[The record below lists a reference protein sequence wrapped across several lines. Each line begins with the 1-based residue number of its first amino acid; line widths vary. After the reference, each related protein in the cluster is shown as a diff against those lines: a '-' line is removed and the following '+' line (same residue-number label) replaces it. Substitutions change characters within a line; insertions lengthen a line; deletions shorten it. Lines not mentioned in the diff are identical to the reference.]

1 MGHCLEALP
10 MPHPRQTRLA
20 TLRDRLLTN
29 PRFLKWASA
38 FPLTRLIAR
47 RRADALFDLC
57 AGFVYSQIL
66 YSCVKLGL
74 FNLLREGP
82 QELAPLA
89 RWLGL
94 PEQQTARLLGAA
106 VALRL
111 VERRGRTL
119 YGLGP
124 LGAAVVGN
132 PGIAAM
138 VEHHTHLYA
147 DLADP
152 VRLLRGERSDT
163 ALGTY
168 WPYAE
173 SSDPGALPA
182 EAVAAYSRLMA
193 LSQPLV
199 AEEVLDAYPVRRHRC
214 LLDIGGGEGAFLCAA
229 ATEAPDLKL
238 MLFDLPAVAQRARE
252 RLAKAGLGSRA
263 TVFEGDFLKDP
274 LPAGADVITLIRVL
288 LDHDDANALRILQA
302 ARRAIAPGGTLLIA
316 ESMAEL
322 PGTEVMAGA
331 YFGFYLMAMG
341 RGRPRSTAELSRLVE
356 QAGFDCI
363 SLRTGR
369 RVLRTGILTAQTARQ
384 C

>member
-1 MGHCLEALP
+1 MGHRLEALP
-10 MPHPRQTRLA
+10 MPHQRQTRLA

-66 YSCVKLGL
+66 YACVKLGL

-94 PEQQTARLLGAA
+94 PEPRAARLLGAA
-106 VALRL
+106 AALRL

-124 LGAAVVGN
+124 LGAAVAGN

-152 VRLLRGERSDT
+152 IRLLRGERSDT
-163 ALGTY
+163 ALGIY
-168 WPYAE
+168 WPYAD
-173 SSDPGALPA
+173 SGDPAALSA

-193 LSQPLV
+193 QSQPLV
-199 AEEVLDAYPVRRHRC
+199 AEEVLDAYPLNRHRC
-214 LLDIGGGEGAFLCAA
+214 LLDIGGGEGAFLVAA
-229 ATEAPDLKL
+229 AAEAPALRL
-238 MLFDLPAVAQRARE
+238 MLFDLPAVVDRARE
-252 RLAKAGLGSRA
+252 RLARAGLGDRFLVSG
-263 TVFEGDFLKDP
+263 GDFLKDQ
-274 LPAGADVITLIRVL
+274 LPAGADVVTLIRVL
-288 LDHDDANALRILQA
+288 LDHDDTNALKILQA

-322 PGTEVMAGA
+322 PGTESMAGA

-341 RGRPRSTAELSRLVE
+341 RGRAGSPKQLSRLVE
-356 QAGFDCI
+356 QAGFDRI

-369 RVLRTGILTAQTARQ
+369 RVLRTGILTAQISHH